1 MIAPTGGEVTTV
13 ATTDGLTASQLER
26 RERVITAALELA
38 SGGGYEA
45 VQMRDVAAKASVALG
60 TIYRY
65 FSSKDHLLAAALV
78 EWAHDLEV
86 MLIDS
91 PPDGETTALRVAQI
105 LRTATLLMDET
116 PLLSSAVVTALSTSD
131 PHVVECQY
139 ELDKTMGRI
148 NARVFP
154 PDFDPKLRAR
164 ITRVLGHVYLS
175 SLIGWVNGWFSL
187 AVAADELES
196 AARLMLDQFD

>member
-1 MIAPTGGEVTTV
+1 MIA
-13 ATTDGLTASQLER
+13 
-26 RERVITAALELA
+26 AALDLA
-38 SGGGYEA
+38 AGGGYEA
-45 VQMRDVAAKASVALG
+45 VQMRDVASQANVALG

-78 EWAHDLEV
+78 EWAHDLEA
-86 MLIDS
+86 MLIES
-91 PPDGETTALRVAQI
+91 PPSGATTAERVAAI
-105 LRTATLLMDET
+105 LRTATLMMEET

-154 PDFDPKLRAR
+154 PDFDPALRAR

-187 AVAADELES
+187 AVVADELES
-196 AARLMLDQFD
+196 AAILMLDQFD